1 MELDAQLVAVKL
13 ERLIE
18 GRYAEMSK
26 VLGVPESKLR
36 RWCTEGLSRLTDEA
50 RVDLEKVRR
59 HFGIGTLQELLIEP
73 TEEMVYAQKIVHL
86 LQLPMHPEDKAQ
98 LLGLIDGHCM
108 AHEIWD
114 RVAVAVGAVTIVAV
128 KRQKGRKTVDL
139 LHWAFTELVAGKTPD
154 TIYNAA
160 VNWIKS

>member
-36 RWCTEGLSRLTDEA
+36 RWCTEGLSRLTEEA

-59 HFGIGTLQELLIEP
+59 HFGIGTLQELLTEP
-73 TEEMVYAQKIVHL
+73 TEDMVYAQKIVNL

-98 LLGLIDGHCM
+98 LLGLIDAHCM
-108 AHEIWD
+108 AHDIWD
-114 RVAVAVGAVTIVAV
+114 RVAETVGPDTVVAA
-128 KRQKGRKTVDL
+128 KRRKGSKTVDL
-139 LHWAFTELVAGKTPD
+139 LHWAFTELAGGKTPEA
-154 TIYNAA
+154 IYNAA
-160 VNWIKS
+160 MNWIKS